1 MPNHITNIITI
12 DGVSKERISEILAA
26 IRSDEVEIQQNSI
39 DFNKVIPMPEELKVE
54 SSSRSNQALKLYQ
67 KYLAESQV
75 ITAKKQAN
83 SISESEYNDA
93 INSLKESYEKLTEQD
108 PGLLKLG
115 EQLYDNIKKYGVAD
129 WYDWSIKNWGSKW
142 NAYGFDDLP
151 FHNGD
156 NQIEF
161 LTAWSSVPHIVKH
174 LSHMFQDAEFNYKWA
189 DEDIGCNVGE
199 HTWQNGGLTY
209 ENIPQDHSAKAYEMA
224 SEIMGIDLAEYG
236 YRYSEKEQT
245 YYYIDEMEPP
255 LMGGFT

>member
-12 DGVSKERISEILAA
+12 DGVSKERLSEILAA

-115 EQLYDNIKKYGVAD
+115 EQLYDNIKNMEWLTGMTGLSKTGV
-129 WYDWSIKNWGSKW
+129 
-142 NAYGFDDLP
+142 
-151 FHNGD
+151 
-156 NQIEF
+156 Q
-161 LTAWSSVPHIVKH
+161 
-174 LSHMFQDAEFNYKWA
+174 
-189 DEDIGCNVGE
+189 
-199 HTWQNGGLTY
+199 
-209 ENIPQDHSAKAYEMA
+209 
-224 SEIMGIDLAEYG
+224 
-236 YRYSEKEQT
+236 
-245 YYYIDEMEPP
+245 MECIW
-255 LMGGFT
+255 F